1 MAQLDEPQTATPA
14 PASATILDRTNRT
27 FICSVLFL
35 DIIEYSRKPVSEQI
49 LLKERFNA
57 LIADSIRDI
66 VPNDRIILDTGD
78 GAAVN
83 FLGDPEEALF
93 VAMNLRDAFKRP
105 LASGLVLEVRIG
117 LNLGPVRLVKDLN
130 SQPNIIGDGINVA
143 QRVMSFADRGQV
155 LVSRSYFEV
164 VSHIS
169 EGYAQLFSYRGSR
182 TDKHVREHE
191 IYEVGTRLPDHIASK
206 AAAATASRNPE
217 NPETESSGSE
227 PTAALLRPGAPLRHP
242 WWSNARAAYVA
253 ALASVLVLAAAV
265 VVSERRPEMVVA
277 APAGTIVAAPVTTAR
292 PAPEKQVVRKM
303 VELDD
308 LLALP
313 PDPAPMPSETSQARK
328 RATTVGTT
336 NTVGI
341 ASRPEPVSA
350 TRDPSPQVPATAS
363 AQGDAASAEKAVI
376 AFAVS
381 PWGEVFVNGA
391 KLGVSPPVNVV
402 EVSAGKAE
410 VEIRNPGFPSYTQT
424 VELAP
429 GQRIRVKHKF

>member
-1 MAQLDEPQTATPA
+1 VTELRL
-14 PASATILDRTNRT
+14 SARRAWQA
-27 FICSVLFL
+27 
-35 DIIEYSRKPVSEQI
+35 K
-49 LLKERFNA
+49 
-57 LIADSIRDI
+57 
-66 VPNDRIILDTGD
+66 
-78 GAAVN
+78 
-83 FLGDPEEALF
+83 
-93 VAMNLRDAFKRP
+93 

-206 AAAATASRNPE
+206 AAAASRNPE
-217 NPETESSGSE
+217 TPEAESSGSE
-227 PTAALLRPGAPLRHP
+227 PAAALLRTDAPLKHP

-265 VVSERRPEMVVA
+265 VVSERRPETVVM
-277 APAGTIVAAPVTTAR
+277 APAKTIVAAPATTTP

-303 VELDD
+303 VELDYR
-308 LLALP
+308 LALP
-313 PDPAPMPSETSQARK
+313 PDPAQEPRESTQSRK
-328 RATTVGTT
+328 RATQVASTDAA
-336 NTVGI
+336 GI
-341 ASRPEPVSA
+341 ATRPEPAAAPRIPAS
-350 TRDPSPQVPATAS
+350 QVPTTGS
-363 AQGDAASAEKAVI
+363 AQGDAAAAEKAVI

-410 VEIRNPGFPSYTQT
+410 VEIRNPGFPSYTET

>member
-14 PASATILDRTNRT
+14 PASAAILDRTNRT

-66 VPNDRIILDTGD
+66 APNDRIILDTGD

-83 FLGDPEEALF
+83 FLGDPEDALF
-93 VAMNLRDAFKRP
+93 VAMTLRDAFKRP

-206 AAAATASRNPE
+206 AAAASRNPE
-217 NPETESSGSE
+217 IPEAESSGGE
-227 PTAALLRPGAPLRHP
+227 PTAALLRTDVPLKHP

-265 VVSERRPEMVVA
+265 VVSERRPETVVM
-277 APAGTIVAAPVTTAR
+277 APAKTIVAAPATTTP
-292 PAPEKQVVRKM
+292 PAPERQVVRKM

-313 PDPAPMPSETSQARK
+313 PDPAQESRESTQSRR
-328 RATTVGTT
+328 RATQVASTDAA
-336 NTVGI
+336 GI
-341 ASRPEPVSA
+341 ATRPEPA
-350 TRDPSPQVPATAS
+350 AAPRDPASQVPITGS
-363 AQGDAASAEKAVI
+363 AQGDAAAAEKAVI

-410 VEIRNPGFPSYTQT
+410 VEIRNPGFPSYTET